1 VLAASDVLDV
11 TVAYATSLSPFD
23 HAGLRSIAGGS
34 PRVIVVEPFY
44 EGTSAPVLAE
54 TFRGA
59 PAAVAF
65 IGVPRAFI
73 HGYGTAA
80 DLDADVGLDVP
91 GLHVSIAAALA

>member
-1 VLAASDVLDV
+1 
-11 TVAYATSLSPFD
+11 
-23 HAGLRSIAGGS
+23 
-34 PRVIVVEPFY
+34 
-44 EGTSAPVLAE
+44 VLAE

-65 IGVPRAFI
+65 VGVPRAFI
-73 HGYGTAA
+73 HRYGTAA